1 MPNSK
6 ELNEIRKKVVSVCE
20 EWKRYFDMRERIGQD
35 MISNLDNFDA
45 EKLMEVTQH
54 MIELEN
60 QAATLAV
67 AYLQWYE
74 KDKANTFGGLF
85 MD

>member
-20 EWKRYFDMRERIGQD
+20 EWKRYFDMRERMGQD
-35 MISNLDNFDA
+35 MINNLDNFDGG
-45 EKLMEVTQH
+45 KFFEVNRH
-54 MIELEN
+54 MVELEN

-74 KDKANTFGGLF
+74 KSKADTFGGFF